1 MIGVAEHDH
10 AADGLPALLLCSA
23 DAGLAHELERLL
35 AGQGVIRRVA
45 PDAAALEAAVQAA
58 PPVAAP
64 QLLFLDFLAAQQE
77 GTAAALAQLAGNRW
91 PGVPRVALGSVDAP
105 GCAIAALRAGVSDFV
120 DPGNAVEL
128 RQVTERLLKQAS
140 FVRQAPAVMPRS
152 GRLVLVLGSRPGVG
166 CSTVAVHWAGLL
178 QQNLWREAC
187 LARGSGK
194 AGVLTQ
200 EQVLGLP
207 TEQRVALLDMGW
219 PLNDALLYAGQH
231 GSFDFAE
238 AASNLHRL
246 DRTLL
251 DSALALDRRGVALL
265 PLPRKPERMAHVS
278 AEDSL
283 ALVRRLM
290 ELFGYLIVDAGGLG
304 NLDFLAELVHLADE
318 VCVMAD
324 QGVSALVA
332 LHDLLADLEQR
343 GAPVSER
350 MSLLLNRYGERNGL
364 EAEPI
369 AKRFR
374 LRLRGALPE
383 RTAPLMLAQGQG
395 LLLDETEPRDPWM
408 QAFRKAV
415 LPADAAG
422 QQEGAGIWQRLSGWK
437 AGMRG
442 KNTARPLGTGNMG
455 RAES

>member
-1 MIGVAEHDH
+1 MIGVAERDH
-10 AADGLPALLLCSA
+10 SADALPALLLCSA
-23 DAGLAHELERLL
+23 DVGLAHELEMLL
-35 AGQGVIRRVA
+35 AGLGTVHQVA
-45 PDAAALEAAVQAA
+45 PEAAALEAALQAA
-58 PPVAAP
+58 PP
-64 QLLFLDFLAAQQE
+64 QLLFLDFLAVQQQ
-77 GTAAALAQLAGNRW
+77 GAAAALAQLAGSRW

-120 DPGNAVEL
+120 DPGNAAEL

-140 FVRQAPAVMPRS
+140 FQRQETALMPRS
-152 GRLVLVLGSRPGVG
+152 GRLLLVLGSRPGVG
-166 CSTVAVHWAGLL
+166 SSTVAVHWAGLL
-178 QQNLWREAC
+178 QQKLWREAC
-187 LARGSGK
+187 AAKGTGK
-194 AGVLTQ
+194 AGVITQ
-200 EQVLGLP
+200 DQILALP
-207 TEQRVALLDMGW
+207 TGQRVALLDMGW

-231 GSFDFAE
+231 SSFDFAE
-238 AASNLHRL
+238 AASNLSRL

-278 AEDSL
+278 AEESL

-290 ELFGYLIVDAGGLG
+290 ELFGCLVVDAGGLG
-304 NLDFLAELVHLADE
+304 NLDFLAELIHLADE
-318 VCVMAD
+318 VCIMAD

-343 GAPVSER
+343 NVPVTER

-364 EAEPI
+364 EAEHI

-374 LRLRGALPE
+374 LRLSGVLPE

-395 LLLDETEPRDPWM
+395 LLLDETDARDPWM
-408 QAFRKAV
+408 QAFRKAL
-415 LPADAAG
+415 LPQDEVAQRDG
-422 QQEGAGIWQRLSGWK
+422 TGIWQRLSGWK

-442 KNTARPLGTGNMG
+442 KDTARPKGTGNMG